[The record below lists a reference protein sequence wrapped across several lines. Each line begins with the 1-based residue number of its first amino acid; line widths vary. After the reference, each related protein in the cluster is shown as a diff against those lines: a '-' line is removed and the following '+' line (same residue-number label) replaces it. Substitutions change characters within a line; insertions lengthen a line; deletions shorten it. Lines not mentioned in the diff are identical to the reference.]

1 MSGDNLDVKV
11 LEARVD
17 WLTATVGPGYKGAIL
32 ASRAA
37 DWQAKR
43 CAEGYRLKEFRW
55 SGYLGE
61 SVDGITWGQRE
72 DGSILRLSGE
82 MAHRYHQTALTFASN
97 VSRID
102 VQVTVQTSD
111 GFTNYASL
119 ANALVQDDNRVKNG
133 MTRTSLIKSTPRGTT
148 SYIGSRSSDRYMRV
162 YDKTAESD
170 GAYPNYSWRYEVEY
184 KKDRAFR
191 VAQEVLRQKGSP
203 EGIRQIVEQAFAN
216 YRIAIPVPALPPGW
230 RDAGIRQETNDERRL
245 AWLQT
250 SIRPMLSKLME
261 GIDKG
266 TILEALGLDGLID
279 ATTGEHYDA
288 TRELMA
294 DDRSIDRKNDRVFEE
309 FTRVLEG

>member
-55 SGYLGE
+55 SGYLGD

-191 VAQEVLRQKGSP
+191 VAQEILRQKGSP

-245 AWLQT
+245 AWLES
-250 SIRPMLSKLME
+250 SIAPMIRKLQE
-261 GIDKG
+261 GIPRA
-266 TILEALGLDGLID
+266 TIMQALGLEGLID
-279 ATTGEHYDA
+279 ETTGERYGNDA
-288 TRELMA
+288 SLPDGVTKLDPNSA
-294 DDRSIDRKNDRVFEE
+294 TFFSD
-309 FTRVLEG
+309 LERAVEG